1 MDRRNFIRSL
11 TAGTTGLLL
20 HSSDTAREG
29 LLAQHRAQSI
39 NTVRGPLPSEKLGIT
54 LMHEHVLVDFVGAD
68 KVSRDRYDPEE
79 VFSVALPFMKELYAL
94 GCRTMVECTPAYL
107 GRDPALLRRLSKAT
121 GLNIVTNTGYYGAA
135 NDKFIPQHAFHETP
149 EQLAGRWYRE
159 FEGSIGATNIKAGII
174 KIGVDKGALSE
185 IDTKLV
191 RAAAMTHLRTGLTI
205 ASHTEDGVAALEELD
220 LLKKEGVA
228 ASAFIWVHAQSEP
241 QTEKHFKAVG
251 QGAWVEYDG
260 ISESSLDKHINL
272 VKSMI
277 DRGFIHRT
285 LLSQD
290 AGWYSV
296 GEPGGGNYRNY
307 GTLFTRFIPELKKSG
322 VSEEQVRKL
331 LVDNPK
337 QALLPRVRSLF
348 PGHEGS

>member
-11 TAGTTGLLL
+11 TAGSTGLLL

-29 LLAQHRAQSI
+29 LSAQHRAQSI

-159 FEGSIGATNIKAGII
+159 FEGRIGTTNIKPGIM
-174 KIGVDKGALSE
+174 KIGVDKGPLSE

-191 RAAAMTHLRTGLTI
+191 RAAAMT
-205 ASHTEDGVAALEELD
+205 
-220 LLKKEGVA
+220 
-228 ASAFIWVHAQSEP
+228 FIWVHAQSEP
-241 QTEKHFKAVG
+241 QTEKHFKAVE

-285 LLSQD
+285 LHSQD

-296 GEPGGGNYRNY
+296 GELGGGNYRNY
-307 GTLFTRFIPELKKSG
+307 GTLFTRFIPELKRSG

-348 PGHEGS
+348 SRR